1 MLKMLL
7 NCLGNAWLG
16 EQGTLTALWLCFGG
30 GEGLVPALQAKLA
43 ACRSH
48 AAGGPSACSAF
59 SEKSAVDCSGI
70 NVDLWQMP
78 SQISLK
84 NLLFGGRLCFTCA
97 VIPVIG
103 VSITVAQLWVKVRA
117 GIQ

>member
-43 ACRSH
+43 ACRSR